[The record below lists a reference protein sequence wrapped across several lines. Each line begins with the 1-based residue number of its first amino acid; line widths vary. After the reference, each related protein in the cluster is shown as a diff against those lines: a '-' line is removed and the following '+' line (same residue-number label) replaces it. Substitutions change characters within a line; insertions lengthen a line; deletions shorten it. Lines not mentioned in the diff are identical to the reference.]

1 MFTGIVESVGSIV
14 RVDRSDAGI
23 ELSIILGSV
32 EPASLK
38 LGDSIS
44 ISGVCLTVT
53 GIQEQSVDVQVSNET
68 IARTNFGQYSVGTQV
83 NIERPL
89 TLNSPLGGH
98 LVSGHID
105 GTAKCVRI
113 TPDGDSRRIVFEV
126 SGEALGKFMVQKGS
140 VTIDGVSMT
149 INTVVDRESLTQF
162 DVNVIPHTLS
172 VTTLGSLK
180 VNDSVHIE
188 IDNVA
193 RYVHRLIEYYG
204 LERVVCDN
212 EGA

>member
-14 RVDRSDAGI
+14 RVDRSDAGM
-23 ELSIILGSV
+23 ELSLVLGSV
-32 EPASLK
+32 EPTSLK
-38 LGDSIS
+38 LGDSVS

-68 IARTNFGQYSVGTQV
+68 IARTNFGQYSAGTQV

-113 TPDGDSRRIVFEV
+113 TPDGDSRRIEFEV

-149 INTVVDRESLTQF
+149 VNSVVDRESLTRF

-172 VTTLGSLK
+172 VTTLGSLN
-180 VNDSVHIE
+180 VSDSVHIE

-193 RYVHRLIEYYG
+193 RYVNRLMEYYG
-204 LERVVCDN
+204 LERVLCDK
-212 EGA
+212 EGQ

>member
-14 RVDRSDAGI
+14 RVNRSDAGM
-23 ELSIILGSV
+23 EFSLVLGPV

-105 GTAKCVRI
+105 GTAKCVSI
-113 TPDGDSRRIVFEV
+113 TPDGDSHRIVFEV

-140 VTIDGVSMT
+140 VTIDGISMT
-149 INTVVDRESLTQF
+149 VNSVVDRESLTQF

-172 VTTLGSLK
+172 VTTLGSLR
-180 VNDSVHIE
+180 VNESVHIE
-188 IDNVA
+188 VDNVA
-193 RYVHRLIEYYG
+193 RYVNRLMEYYG
-204 LERVVCDN
+204 LERALCDKEN
-212 EGA
+212 Q

>member
-14 RVDRSDAGI
+14 RVNRSDAGM
-23 ELSIILGSV
+23 ELSLVLGSV
-32 EPASLK
+32 EPASLN

-105 GTAKCVRI
+105 DTAKCVSI
-113 TPDGDSRRIVFEV
+113 TPDGDSRRIEFEV

-140 VTIDGVSMT
+140 VAIDGVSMT
-149 INTVVDRESLTQF
+149 VNSVVDRASLTQF
-162 DVNVIPHTLS
+162 DVNVIPHTFS

-180 VNDSVHIE
+180 VNESVHIE

-193 RYVHRLIEYYG
+193 RYVNRLMEYYG
-204 LERVVCDN
+204 LERVICDK
-212 EGA
+212 EGQ

>member
-14 RVDRSDAGI
+14 RVNRSDAGM
-23 ELSIILGSV
+23 EFSLVLGSV
-32 EPASLK
+32 ESASLK

-105 GTAKCVRI
+105 GTAKCVSI
-113 TPDGDSRRIVFEV
+113 TPDGDSHRIVFEV
-126 SGEALGKFMVQKGS
+126 SGEALGKFLVQKGS
-140 VTIDGVSMT
+140 VTIDGISMT
-149 INTVVDRESLTQF
+149 VNSVVDQESLTQF

-172 VTTLGSLK
+172 VTTLGSLR
-180 VNDSVHIE
+180 VNESVHIE
-188 IDNVA
+188 VDNVA
-193 RYVHRLIEYYG
+193 RYVNRLMEYYG
-204 LERVVCDN
+204 LERALCDKEN
-212 EGA
+212 Q

>member
-1 MFTGIVESVGSIV
+1 MFTGIVESVGRVV
-14 RVDRSDAGI
+14 RVNRSDAGM
-23 ELSIILGSV
+23 ELSLVLGSV
-32 EPASLK
+32 KPKSLK

-89 TLNSPLGGH
+89 TMNSPLGGH

-105 GTAKCVRI
+105 GTAKCVSI

-126 SGEALGKFMVQKGS
+126 AGEALGKFMVQKGS

-149 INTVVDRESLTQF
+149 VNSVVDRESLTQF

-180 VNDSVHIE
+180 ENESVHIE

-193 RYVHRLIEYYG
+193 RYVNRLMEYYG
-204 LERVVCDN
+204 LERVVCDKQDQ
-212 EGA
+212 

>member
-1 MFTGIVESVGSIV
+1 MFTGIVESVGSIT
-14 RVDRSDAGI
+14 RVNRSDAGM
-23 ELSIILGSV
+23 ELSLDLGSV

-38 LGDSIS
+38 LGDSVS

-53 GIQEQSVDVQVSNET
+53 GIQEESVDVQVSNET

-98 LVSGHID
+98 LVAGHID
-105 GTAKCVRI
+105 GTATCVSI
-113 TPDGDSRRIVFEV
+113 TPDGDSCRIVFEV

-140 VTIDGVSMT
+140 VTIDGISMT
-149 INTVVDRESLTQF
+149 VNSVVDRESLTQF

-193 RYVHRLIEYYG
+193 RYVNRLMEYYG
-204 LERVVCDN
+204 LERVLCDK
-212 EGA
+212 EGQ

>member
-1 MFTGIVESVGSIV
+1 MFTGIVESVGSIT
-14 RVDRSDAGI
+14 RVNRSDAGM
-23 ELSIILGSV
+23 ELSLDLGSV

-38 LGDSIS
+38 LGDSVS

-53 GIQEQSVDVQVSNET
+53 GIQEESVDVQVSNET

-83 NIERPL
+83 NIECPL

-105 GTAKCVRI
+105 GTATCVSI
-113 TPDGDSRRIVFEV
+113 TRDGDSRRIVFEV

-140 VTIDGVSMT
+140 VTIDGISMT
-149 INTVVDRESLTQF
+149 VNSIVDRESLTQF

-193 RYVHRLIEYYG
+193 RYVNRLMEYYG
-204 LERVVCDN
+204 LERVLCDK
-212 EGA
+212 EGQ

>member
-1 MFTGIVESVGSIV
+1 MFTGIVESVGGIV
-14 RVDRSDAGI
+14 RVDRSDAGM
-23 ELSIILGSV
+23 ELSLVLGSV

-98 LVSGHID
+98 LVAGHID
-105 GTAKCVRI
+105 GTAKCIRI

-126 SGEALGKFMVQKGS
+126 SGEVLGKFMVQKGS

-149 INTVVDRESLTQF
+149 VNSVVDRESLTQF

-180 VNDSVHIE
+180 VNDLVHIE

-193 RYVHRLIEYYG
+193 RYVNRLMEYYD
-204 LERVVCDN
+204 LERVLCDKD
-212 EGA
+212 GQ

>member
-1 MFTGIVESVGSIV
+1 MFTGIVESVGGIV
-14 RVDRSDAGI
+14 RVGRSDAGMD
-23 ELSIILGSV
+23 LSIDLGSV

-38 LGDSIS
+38 LGDSVS

-68 IARTNFGQYSVGTQV
+68 IARTNFGQYSAGTQV

-105 GTAKCVRI
+105 GTATCVSI
-113 TPDGDSRRIVFEV
+113 AADGDSRRIVFEV
-126 SGEALGKFMVQKGS
+126 SGDALGKFMVQKGS

-149 INTVVDRESLTQF
+149 VNSVVDRESLTQF

-172 VTTLGSLK
+172 VTTLGLLK

-193 RYVHRLIEYYG
+193 RYVNRLMEYYG
-204 LERVVCDN
+204 LERILCDK
-212 EGA
+212 EGE

>member
-14 RVDRSDAGI
+14 RVNRSDAGM
-23 ELSIILGSV
+23 EFSLVLGSV

-105 GTAKCVRI
+105 GTAKCVGI

-149 INTVVDRESLTQF
+149 VNSVVDRESLTQF

-180 VNDSVHIE
+180 LNESVHIE

-193 RYVHRLIEYYG
+193 RYVNRLMEYYG
-204 LERVVCDN
+204 LERVLGDK
-212 EGA
+212 EGL

>member
-14 RVDRSDAGI
+14 RVDRSDAGM
-23 ELSIILGSV
+23 ELSLVLGSV

-38 LGDSIS
+38 LGDSVS

-53 GIQEQSVDVQVSNET
+53 GIEEQTVDVQASNET

-113 TPDGDSRRIVFEV
+113 TPDGDSRRIEFEV

-149 INTVVDRESLTQF
+149 VNSVVDRESLTQF

-180 VNDSVHIE
+180 VSDSVHIE

-193 RYVHRLIEYYG
+193 RYVNRLMEYYG
-204 LERVVCDN
+204 LQRVLCDK
-212 EGA
+212 EEQ

>member
-14 RVDRSDAGI
+14 RVGRSDAGM
-23 ELSIILGSV
+23 ELSLVLGSV

-38 LGDSIS
+38 LGDSVS

-68 IARTNFGQYSVGTQV
+68 IARTNFGQYSAGTQV

-113 TPDGDSRRIVFEV
+113 TSDGDSRRIEFEV

-149 INTVVDRESLTQF
+149 VNSVVDRESLTRF

-172 VTTLGSLK
+172 VTTLGSLN
-180 VNDSVHIE
+180 VSDSVHIE

-193 RYVHRLIEYYG
+193 RYVNRLMEYYG
-204 LERVVCDN
+204 LERVLCDK
-212 EGA
+212 EGQ

>member
-1 MFTGIVESVGSIV
+1 MFTGIVESVGRIV
-14 RVDRSDAGI
+14 RVDRSDAGM
-23 ELSIILGSV
+23 ELSLVLGSV

-68 IARTNFGQYSVGTQV
+68 IARTNFGQFSVGTQV

-98 LVSGHID
+98 LVAGHID
-105 GTAKCVRI
+105 GTAKCIRI

-126 SGEALGKFMVQKGS
+126 SSEALGKFMVQKGS

-149 INTVVDRESLTQF
+149 VNSVVDRESLTQF
-162 DVNVIPHTLS
+162 GVNVIPHTLS

-180 VNDSVHIE
+180 VNESVHIE

-193 RYVHRLIEYYG
+193 RYVNRLMEYYG
-204 LERVVCDN
+204 LEQVRCDT
-212 EGA
+212 EGQ